1 MDLEKLHTTVNFLA
15 LGIPRRVE
23 TVLAASGF
31 GEGFG

>member
-1 MDLEKLHTTVNFLA
+1 MDLEKLHITVNFLA
-15 LGIPRRVE
+15 LGMQRGAE